1 MVPADYEGFF
11 LNAVSKWV
19 MVYYSQDSCLYLYFS
34 REKSSS
40 ASWRLWLNQLIKE
53 IISYETYLLLYR
65 NMYIC
70 VFEYHGEGHFSTSG
84 GDMHRNKSLC
94 GIFASSFPFCFAS
107 SHHWRFSYSELF
119 INYVAFN
126 FQDNEEE
133 TWYVNTASHAEQQ
146 FWCNKLQSPCLC
158 KSTLCYAARIY
169 QKKKL
174 KSQFWVQFLVDFT
187 LFYCTGYWVGLHDLS
202 FWGKTGQNVHYERS
216 KAKVNEW
223 HAVVIYTQWEWKYKT
238 EEKCRVRQEESSSKL
253 NL

>member
-1 MVPADYEGFF
+1 
-11 LNAVSKWV
+11 

-65 NMYIC
+65 YMYIC
-70 VFEYHGEGHFSTSG
+70 VFEYHDEGHFSTSG
-84 GDMHRNKSLC
+84 GDMHRNKSLYIC
-94 GIFASSFPFCFAS
+94 GIFASSFPFCFA
-107 SHHWRFSYSELF
+107 HQILLLRVIH
-119 INYVAFN
+119 
-126 FQDNEEE
+126 
-133 TWYVNTASHAEQQ
+133 
-146 FWCNKLQSPCLC
+146 K
-158 KSTLCYAARIY
+158 LCYIQLSRQWGRNMMCKHGITHRATILMRQTTKSLFVQKYMCYAPRIY

-187 LFYCTGYWVGLHDLS
+187 LFYCTGYWVGLHDLN

-223 HAVVIYTQWEWKYKT
+223 HAVVTYTQWEWKYKT